1 MLTLC
6 STFLDRNQTFS
17 ITAINAVFVSV
28 LNQIETIF
36 TRNIQFDWKKLM
48 HFEKNKNLNLV
59 SKNLKYLNLIQKIF
73 IKKTLVVSN

>member
-36 TRNIQFDWKKLM
+36 TQNIQFDWKKLM